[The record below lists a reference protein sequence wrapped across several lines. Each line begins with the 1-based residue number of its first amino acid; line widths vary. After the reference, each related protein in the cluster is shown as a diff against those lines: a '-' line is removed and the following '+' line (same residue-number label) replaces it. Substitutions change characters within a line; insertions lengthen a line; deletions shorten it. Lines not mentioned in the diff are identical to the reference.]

1 MGGKT
6 MVEQDLPRSF
16 WEELLRLY
24 DEFMETGKT
33 DEETIEM
40 LSKAGLLREGTLM
53 GQEIINSFPHLDFKD
68 VEPFVRRGIRDKIVE
83 NLKRSVD

>member
-1 MGGKT
+1 

-16 WEELLRLY
+16 WVELLRLY

-53 GQEIINSFPHLDFKD
+53 GQEIMNAFPHLEFKD
-68 VEPFVRRGIRDKIVE
+68 VEPLVRRGIRDKIVD
-83 NLKRSVD
+83 NLRRSVD

>member
-1 MGGKT
+1 

-53 GQEIINSFPHLDFKD
+53 GQEIINAFPHLEFKD
-68 VEPFVRRGIRDKIVE
+68 VEPLVRRGIRDKIVE